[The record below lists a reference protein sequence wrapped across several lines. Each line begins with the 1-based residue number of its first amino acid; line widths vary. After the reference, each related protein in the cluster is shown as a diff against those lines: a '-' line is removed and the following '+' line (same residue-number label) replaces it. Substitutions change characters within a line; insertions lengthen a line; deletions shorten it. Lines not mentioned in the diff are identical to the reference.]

1 MVGNQRVMDIVT
13 ERYLVTNGAVGP
25 RKWLSR
31 KRLQAKKDFRRF
43 IGGSSLNILY

>member
-1 MVGNQRVMDIVT
+1 MHH
-13 ERYLVTNGAVGP
+13 LATNSAAGP